1 MPTRLEATRRY
12 LALARAVRRAR
23 RGPWQPFKLTW
34 ILTEVCSLRCRTCHL
49 WVDDPAPGPELAT
62 VDKVV
67 AANQHL
73 TWVNL
78 SGGDFVE
85 RPDADR
91 LVERVTHG
99 LPDLALFDFPTAGQD
114 TEATLAALQP
124 ALESDV
130 PRLYVTVSIDGEDDV
145 HDRIRG
151 VRGSAARARATLR
164 RLQSIRRKG
173 FHATA
178 GMTLSRHNL
187 PETLPDTP
195 GDLLPSSLD
204 ADELHLNLAHHSG
217 HYYRNARDVVPP
229 TNSALALIDQVQSRR
244 RGVSP
249 LDWIERRYWSIAR
262 RYLTTGDVG
271 GSCGAL
277 QASVYLAANMTVYP
291 CSIFD
296 HPLGHLGQV
305 DWDLTRLSEL
315 AGAETGRQA
324 VVQRSCPGC
333 WSPCEA
339 FPTLLVGLG
348 RPL

>member
-1 MPTRLEATRRY
+1 MPGPIEAARRY
-12 LALARAVRRAR
+12 LALARSVRRAR
-23 RGPWQPFKLTW
+23 QGPWQPFKLTW
-34 ILTEVCSLRCRTCHL
+34 ILTEVCSLRCRTCQL
-49 WVDDPAPGPELAT
+49 WVGEPARGPDLAT
-62 VDKVV
+62 VDQVI
-67 AANQHL
+67 AANPHL

-91 LVERVTHG
+91 LVERVTEG

-114 TEATLAALQP
+114 TEATLRALQP
-124 ALESDV
+124 ALDSDV
-130 PRLYVTVSIDGEDDV
+130 PRIYVTVSIDGDDDV

-164 RLQSIRRKG
+164 RLQSIRRRG
-173 FHATA
+173 FQATA

-187 PETLPDTP
+187 PATVPDDP
-195 GDLLPSSLD
+195 GDLLPAHLD
-204 ADELHLNLAHHSG
+204 AAQLHLNLAHHSE
-217 HYYRNARDVVPP
+217 HYYRNQTDVVPP
-229 TNSALALIDQVQSRR
+229 EEPALALIDHVQSRR
-244 RGVSP
+244 KGLSP
-249 LDWIERRYWSIAR
+249 LAWIERRYWTVAR
-262 RYLTTGDVG
+262 RYLSTGDVG
-271 GSCGAL
+271 GHCAAL
-277 QASVYLAANMTVYP
+277 QASVYLAADMTVYP

-305 DWDLTRLSEL
+305 DWDLTRLAEL
-315 AGAETGRQA
+315 PGAEAGRRG
-324 VVQRSCPGC
+324 VVERTCPSC